1 MVPLL
6 PALSVVVLSALLPQ
20 GSSDAYASAGE
31 RDIVANVLALS
42 VNAAAEHAAPA
53 PLREEDLPWCV
64 SADDPRC
71 APLHPDAGRL
81 GSETSAAFTASQSNA
96 SSSPPA
102 FAACEV
108 RTPHGGLAARPGIHH
123 RVERP
128 PRLAHHN
135 AA

>member
-1 MVPLL
+1 MIPLL
-6 PALSVVVLSALLPQ
+6 PALSVVVLSALLPH
-20 GSSDAYASAGE
+20 GTSDAYASPGE
-31 RDIVANVLALS
+31 RDIVADVLALS

-96 SSSPPA
+96 SSTPRA
-102 FAACEV
+102 FAASEA
-108 RTPHGGLAARPGIHH
+108 RTPHSGLAPRLGVSH

-128 PRLAHHN
+128 PRLAHDS